1 MTTIILEVPSEAD
14 VAELRRRPGYR
25 VVGVVQ
31 PEALTAEEV
40 EKPRVLRDWTTMLSA
55 EEAALLRQHTE
66 EARNEWERDF

>member
-1 MTTIILEVPSEAD
+1 MTTIILEVPSDAD

-31 PEALTAEEV
+31 PEPLAAAV
-40 EKPRVLRDWTTMLSA
+40 EKPHILRDWTNMLSA

-66 EARNEWERDF
+66 EARNEWDRDF